1 MLTARDIAARYG
13 VPLRSAQR
21 LLSRWHR
28 VGYATR
34 VPTGGRP
41 ALAVSEDTLAALGG
55 VCG

>member
-28 VGYATR
+28 AGHATR
-34 VPTGGRP
+34 VFTGGRP
-41 ALAVSEDTLAALGG
+41 ALAVAEDTLATLGG
-55 VCG
+55 VCV

>member
-1 MLTARDIAARYG
+1 MLTARDIAARFG

-28 VGYATR
+28 AGHATR
-34 VPTGGRP
+34 VLTGGRP
-41 ALAVSEDTLAALGG
+41 ALAVAEDALATLGG